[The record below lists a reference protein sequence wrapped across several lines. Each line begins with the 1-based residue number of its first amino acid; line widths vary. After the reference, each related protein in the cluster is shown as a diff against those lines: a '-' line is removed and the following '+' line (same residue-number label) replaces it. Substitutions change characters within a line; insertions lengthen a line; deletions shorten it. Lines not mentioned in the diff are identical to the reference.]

1 MTLPRRALEF
11 ATKHHFPQW
20 IQYALY
26 CWACYEKSR
35 RGARGAR
42 QFSYHGRSSL

>member
-26 CWACYEKSR
+26 CAVRYQKERGTVTSTPSR
-35 RGARGAR
+35 I
-42 QFSYHGRSSL
+42 